1 MSNNGSSEKTKG
13 LSNSLK
19 GEIIIWLI
27 TLGVALIGVMTPIVN
42 LNTTITE
49 LNDTIQ
55 NLNKLVDKTVL
66 EVDDISNRLTI
77 LETELHMYHAKGSQ

>member
-1 MSNNGSSEKTKG
+1 
-13 LSNSLK
+13 
-19 GEIIIWLI
+19 
-27 TLGVALIGVMTPIVN
+27 MTPIIN

-66 EVDDISNRLTI
+66 EVDDISNRLTV
-77 LETELHMYHAKGSQ
+77 LETELHMYHPKGSQ

>member
-1 MSNNGSSEKTKG
+1 MSNNEKPKG
-13 LSNSLK
+13 LSNALK
-19 GEIIIWLI
+19 GEIVIWLV

-66 EVDDISNRLTI
+66 EVDDINDRLTI
-77 LETELHMYHAKGSQ
+77 LETELRMYHAKGSQ

>member
-1 MSNNGSSEKTKG
+1 MSNNEKPKG
-13 LSNSLK
+13 LSNALK
-19 GEIIIWLI
+19 GEIVIWLI
-27 TLGVALIGVMTPIVN
+27 TLAVALVGVMTPIIN

-66 EVDDISNRLTI
+66 EVDDINNRLTV
-77 LETELHMYHAKGSQ
+77 LETELHMYHPKGS

>member
-1 MSNNGSSEKTKG
+1 MSNNEKPKG
-13 LSNSLK
+13 LSNALK
-19 GEIIIWLI
+19 GEIVIWLI
-27 TLGVALIGVMTPIVN
+27 TLAVALVGVMTPIIN

-66 EVDDISNRLTI
+66 EVDDINNRLTI
-77 LETELHMYHAKGSQ
+77 LETELHMYHPKGSQ

>member
-1 MSNNGSSEKTKG
+1 MSNNEKPKKLTDA
-13 LSNSLK
+13 LK

-27 TLGVALIGVMTPIVN
+27 TLGVAIIGIMTPIVN

-66 EVDDISNRLTI
+66 EVDDINKRLTI
-77 LETELHMYHAKGSQ
+77 LETELHMYHKDLNK

>member
-1 MSNNGSSEKTKG
+1 MSNNEKPKG
-13 LSNSLK
+13 LSNALK
-19 GEIIIWLI
+19 GEIVIWLI
-27 TLGVALIGVMTPIVN
+27 TLAVALVGVMTPIIN

-66 EVDDISNRLTI
+66 EVNDINNRLTV
-77 LETELHMYHAKGSQ
+77 LETELHMYHPKGSQ